1 MPIGTN
7 TKRLVPIGI
16 LLNPLL
22 AILTANTSFWQ
33 KQSLVL
39 YIAKILIHK
48 THLPY
53 KITLYF
59 SVYNSYQFVDNYSL
73 YTPLSTNL
81 NLYTVDMFKCI
92 SSWNKAAIIIHLSTK
107 ILQKLWISVD
117 NFVEMFIHL
126 CNCG

>member
-92 SSWNKAAIIIHLSTK
+92 SSWNTAAIIIHLSTK